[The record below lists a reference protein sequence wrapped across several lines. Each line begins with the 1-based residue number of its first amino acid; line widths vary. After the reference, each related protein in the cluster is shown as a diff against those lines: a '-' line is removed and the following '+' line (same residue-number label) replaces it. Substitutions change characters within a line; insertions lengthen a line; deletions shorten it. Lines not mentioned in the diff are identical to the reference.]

1 MPSTFVYVHVVFQL
15 LCVVRV
21 VTNLEFN
28 YNTKPERIIYGE
40 QNRIRGFRD
49 DKDKDFILGG
59 LVAVHGSAMGSARG
73 RCGTSLVRSGPE
85 RIEAFLYALDLINS
99 DPNLLPNITL
109 GYDIRDTCVSENVA
123 LDESADFIFQGSE
136 GLVDCSSCSEIAAG
150 SNVTSTL
157 TVSAVIGATTSQ
169 VSIAV
174 ASLLRLF
181 TVPQVSYSSSSP
193 ILSNRDRYSYFYR
206 TIPPDDQQ
214 AQAMIDLVIRF
225 GWTYVSAIHTNNA
238 YGEPGIDRFRQ
249 LADAAGICIDLDLGI
264 DDQFTPND
272 YYNLASRVIN
282 ESSPNVIVFF
292 ASFHRVIDFFEQF
305 KIIQESSEKQRRFL
319 WIASDSW
326 AGSNFISD
334 TYGKYIGSHLGFSPL
349 SSVDPN
355 YDDYFSRLTLSTNK
369 RNPWFREYFEDYYD
383 CTVNVSCAKNVS
395 TVDHPN
401 YIRRPVELVIDAVYS
416 VSHALHNFLLDNCD
430 LPVIYDHTSRTCKGQ
445 KRELN
450 GLVLRD
456 YLQNVSF
463 TSHSGNYI
471 VYDSF
476 GNIEGRYIIRN
487 LQMKSTCK
495 NCSAQY
501 EIVNVGDWDETR
513 QTNLQLF
520 QNVSIHFGVN
530 ETENQPLLTLESQCQ
545 LCEVGSIKQIVQSFC
560 CGICIP
566 CLGRNYTNTTASECS
581 TCPQNMWGNNPLS
594 GSNACKHIREAYLDP
609 SDAWGIVLIIV
620 AILGLITVVLVCIA
634 MGIFWSTP
642 IIKSSGR
649 EQMILLLTG
658 TTLCFLLTI
667 FFILKPS
674 IPICLFQR
682 VGTWFCL
689 SLILS
694 ALFVKLVR
702 IARIFLREQTS
713 GRPKFITPIYQII
726 FTFMLVGGQMLL
738 VLISLIIVY
747 PDSTTKLVLNSENTN
762 DSPQL
767 IITCAS
773 PHIALIALQM
783 LYFSVILIV
792 SNALAILTIRFPANF
807 NEVKYVAFSTFCIGI
822 IWIAFLVTYFATT
835 DEFQTA
841 VISLAIQMSALAVLI
856 SIFGPRIF
864 IATVWPSKNT
874 AVSIS
879 TQGHNVTLSSI
890 ASGSGNNKTGN
901 TTSSGKCESDEFKTR
916 QSEN

>member
-1 MPSTFVYVHVVFQL
+1 
-15 LCVVRV
+15 
-21 VTNLEFN
+21 
-28 YNTKPERIIYGE
+28 
-40 QNRIRGFRD
+40 
-49 DKDKDFILGG
+49 
-59 LVAVHGSAMGSARG
+59 
-73 RCGTSLVRSGPE
+73 
-85 RIEAFLYALDLINS
+85 
-99 DPNLLPNITL
+99 
-109 GYDIRDTCVSENVA
+109 
-123 LDESADFIFQGSE
+123 
-136 GLVDCSSCSEIAAG
+136 
-150 SNVTSTL
+150 
-157 TVSAVIGATTSQ
+157 
-169 VSIAV
+169 
-174 ASLLRLF
+174 
-181 TVPQVSYSSSSP
+181 
-193 ILSNRDRYSYFYR
+193 
-206 TIPPDDQQ
+206 
-214 AQAMIDLVIRF
+214 
-225 GWTYVSAIHTNNA
+225 
-238 YGEPGIDRFRQ
+238 
-249 LADAAGICIDLDLGI
+249 
-264 DDQFTPND
+264 
-272 YYNLASRVIN
+272 
-282 ESSPNVIVFF
+282 
-292 ASFHRVIDFFEQF
+292 
-305 KIIQESSEKQRRFL
+305 
-319 WIASDSW
+319 
-326 AGSNFISD
+326 
-334 TYGKYIGSHLGFSPL
+334 
-349 SSVDPN
+349 
-355 YDDYFSRLTLSTNK
+355 
-369 RNPWFREYFEDYYD
+369 
-383 CTVNVSCAKNVS
+383 
-395 TVDHPN
+395 
-401 YIRRPVELVIDAVYS
+401 
-416 VSHALHNFLLDNCD
+416 
-430 LPVIYDHTSRTCKGQ
+430 
-445 KRELN
+445 
-450 GLVLRD
+450 
-456 YLQNVSF
+456 
-463 TSHSGNYI
+463 
-471 VYDSF
+471 
-476 GNIEGRYIIRN
+476 
-487 LQMKSTCK
+487 
-495 NCSAQY
+495 
-501 EIVNVGDWDETR
+501 
-513 QTNLQLF
+513 
-520 QNVSIHFGVN
+520 
-530 ETENQPLLTLESQCQ
+530 
-545 LCEVGSIKQIVQSFC
+545 
-560 CGICIP
+560 
-566 CLGRNYTNTTASECS
+566 
-581 TCPQNMWGNNPLS
+581 MWGNNPLS

-620 AILGLITVVLVCIA
+620 AIFGLITVVFVSIA

-762 DSPQL
+762 DSPEL
-767 IITCAS
+767 VITCAS

-879 TQGHNVTLSSI
+879 TQGHNVTLSSM